1 MARNV
6 VRFDPFAQLSA
17 LTRDLFDGAGLRASQ
32 GQLPTTDVYTED
44 DKALIVEAHLP
55 NFEEK
60 DVSVDVDRGA
70 LVIQAERRER
80 DEDANK
86 RYVMRESS
94 TSFYRS
100 ILLPEQA
107 DEERITAEFD
117 GDVLKV
123 TVPLAETASPRKI
136 AIGGAA
142 A

>member
-1 MARNV
+1 M

-17 LTRDLFDGAGLRASQ
+17 LTRDLFEAGGIRSVQ
-32 GQLPTTDVYTED
+32 GQMPTTDVYMED
-44 DKALIVEAHLP
+44 DTALIVEAHLP

-70 LVIQAERRER
+70 LLIQAERRDR

-86 RYVMRESS
+86 KYVMRESS

-107 DEERITAEFD
+107 DEDKITARFD
-117 GDVLKV
+117 SGVLKV
-123 TVPLAETASPRKI
+123 TIPLAESASPRKI
-136 AIGGAA
+136 AISGGAA
-142 A
+142 